1 MDEQRSDVVLSVR
14 GLTKRY
20 GATVALSGVGFEV
33 HAGEVHGLLGENG
46 AGKSTFVKL
55 LSGVVQ
61 PDEGEMR
68 VNGTV
73 YAPRSIAD
81 ARRVGLSTAFQELS
95 LLPTLSVAE
104 NFRLSSPPDLRVSR
118 FSPRQS
124 EQFAQQALDE
134 FGVRDISP
142 FTLVGDLSLG
152 ERQRLEILFA
162 LMHRP
167 RLLLLD
173 EPTAALSDREWLF
186 GILDRLTAAGT
197 AVLYIS
203 HKLDEIRRLC
213 TRFTI
218 LRNGQHISTT
228 RVSDLSDAEILTQLA
243 GRSLGEVYPERPAA
257 AASSAGSA
265 TSAGSASAGGVPALL
280 EAKELASASLRPSSF
295 TLRAGEI
302 LGLAALEG
310 QGQKELFNLLF
321 GNARATGGE
330 LLIGGRP
337 VRLNSPVDA
346 IARGLALVPEER
358 KSEGVFAHLSTLA
371 NVSLPV
377 LKRSRAGGLL
387 APKRE
392 LEAVQDT
399 TRQVQLSDGNL
410 HVNVGA
416 LSGGNQQ
423 KAILARQ
430 LLSGAACLLLFDP
443 TRGIDV
449 GTKQAI
455 YSIMRDFV
463 NAGGAVL
470 FYSTELDE
478 IVHLCDRSLVMYGGQ
493 VIADLAAADLTQDRL
508 LALALGQNAAADPRG
523 GAVHAH
529 PS

>member
-1 MDEQRSDVVLSVR
+1 MDEQRSGVVLSVR
-14 GLTKRY
+14 GLTRRY

-68 VNGTV
+68 TNDAV

-81 ARRVGLSTAFQELS
+81 ARRAGLSTAFQELS
-95 LLPTLSVAE
+95 LIPTLSVAE
-104 NFRLSSPPDLRVSR
+104 NFRLSGPPDLRVSR
-118 FSPRQS
+118 FSPRHS
-124 EQFAQQALDE
+124 ERFAQQALDE

-243 GRSLGEVYPERPAA
+243 GRSLGEVYPERPGPAPY
-257 AASSAGSA
+257 SA
-265 TSAGSASAGGVPALL
+265 GVPAAPVPVLL
-280 EAKELASASLRPSSF
+280 EAKELTSASLRPSSF

-321 GNARATGGE
+321 GNARVISGE

-337 VRLNSPVDA
+337 VRLSSPVDA

-358 KSEGVFAHLSTLA
+358 KSEGLFAHLSTLA

-377 LKRSRAGGLL
+377 LTRSTGSGLL

-423 KAILARQ
+423 KAVLARQ
-430 LLSGAACLLLFDP
+430 LLSGATCLLLFDP

-455 YSIMRDFV
+455 YAIMRDFV

-508 LALALGQNAAADPRG
+508 LSLALGQNAAVDLRG

>member
-14 GLTKRY
+14 GLTRRY

-68 VNGTV
+68 TNDAV

-81 ARRVGLSTAFQELS
+81 ARRAGLSTAFQELS
-95 LLPTLSVAE
+95 LITTLSVAE
-104 NFRLSSPPDLRVSR
+104 NFRLSSPPDLLVSR
-118 FSPRQS
+118 FSPRHS
-124 EQFAQQALDE
+124 ERFAQQALDE
-134 FGVRDISP
+134 FGVRGISP

-243 GRSLGEVYPERPAA
+243 GRSLGEVYPERPGAA
-257 AASSAGSA
+257 LHGA
-265 TSAGSASAGGVPALL
+265 GVPAAPAPVLL
-280 EAKELASASLRPSSF
+280 EAKELTSASLRPSSF

-321 GNARATGGE
+321 GNARVISGE

-337 VRLNSPVDA
+337 VRLSSPVDA

-377 LKRSRAGGLL
+377 LTRSTGGGLL

-392 LEAVQDT
+392 LEAVQDI

-423 KAILARQ
+423 KAVLARQ
-430 LLSGAACLLLFDP
+430 LLSGATCLLLFDP

-455 YSIMRDFV
+455 YAIMRDFV

-493 VIADLAAADLTQDRL
+493 VIVDLAAADLTQDRL
-508 LALALGQNAAADPRG
+508 LSLALGQNAAVDLRG

>member
-61 PDEGEMR
+61 PDEGEMQT
-68 VNGTV
+68 NGAV

-81 ARRVGLSTAFQELS
+81 ARRAGLSTAFQELS
-95 LLPTLSVAE
+95 LIPTLSVAE
-104 NFRLSSPPDLRVSR
+104 NFRLSGPPDLRVSR
-118 FSPRQS
+118 FSPRHS
-124 EQFAQQALDE
+124 EQFAQRALDE
-134 FGVRDISP
+134 FGVRDIAP
-142 FTLVGDLSLG
+142 FTPVGDLSLG

-243 GRSLGEVYPERPAA
+243 GRSLGEVYPERPGAA
-257 AASSAGSA
+257 LSSPAAP
-265 TSAGSASAGGVPALL
+265 VPVLL
-280 EAKELASASLRPSSF
+280 EAKELTSASLRPSSF

-321 GNARATGGE
+321 GNARSTGGE
-330 LLIGGRP
+330 LLVGGRP
-337 VRLNSPVDA
+337 VRLSSPVDA

-358 KSEGVFAHLSTLA
+358 KSEGIFAHLSTLA

-377 LKRSRAGGLL
+377 LTRSTGGGLV
-387 APKRE
+387 AAARE

-399 TRQVQLSDGNL
+399 TRRVQLSDENL
-410 HVNVGA
+410 HVNVSA

-423 KAILARQ
+423 KAVLARQ
-430 LLSGAACLLLFDP
+430 LLSGATCLLLFDP

-455 YSIMRDFV
+455 YAIMRDFV

-508 LALALGQNAAADPRG
+508 LSLALGQNAAADPRG

-529 PS
+529 QS

>member
-1 MDEQRSDVVLSVR
+1 M
-14 GLTKRY
+14 
-20 GATVALSGVGFEV
+20 
-33 HAGEVHGLLGENG
+33 
-46 AGKSTFVKL
+46 
-55 LSGVVQ
+55 
-61 PDEGEMR
+61 
-68 VNGTV
+68 
-73 YAPRSIAD
+73 
-81 ARRVGLSTAFQELS
+81 
-95 LLPTLSVAE
+95 
-104 NFRLSSPPDLRVSR
+104 
-118 FSPRQS
+118 
-124 EQFAQQALDE
+124 
-134 FGVRDISP
+134 
-142 FTLVGDLSLG
+142 
-152 ERQRLEILFA
+152 
-162 LMHRP
+162 
-167 RLLLLD
+167 
-173 EPTAALSDREWLF
+173 
-186 GILDRLTAAGT
+186 
-197 AVLYIS
+197 LYIS

-218 LRNGQHISTT
+218 LRNGQHISTP

-243 GRSLGEVYPERPAA
+243 GRSLGEVYPERPSAA
-257 AASSAGSA
+257 LHGA
-265 TSAGSASAGGVPALL
+265 GVPAAPAPVLL
-280 EAKELASASLRPSSF
+280 EAKELTSASLRPSSF

-321 GNARATGGE
+321 GNARVISGE

-337 VRLNSPVDA
+337 VRLSSPVDA

-358 KSEGVFAHLSTLA
+358 KSEGLFAHLSTLA

-377 LKRSRAGGLL
+377 LTRSTGSGLL

-423 KAILARQ
+423 KAVLARQ
-430 LLSGAACLLLFDP
+430 LLSGATCLLLFDP

-455 YSIMRDFV
+455 YAIMRDFV

-508 LALALGQNAAADPRG
+508 LSLALGQNAAADPRG

>member
-1 MDEQRSDVVLSVR
+1 MDEQSGDVVLSVR

-61 PDEGEMR
+61 PDEGELR
-68 VNGTV
+68 VNGAV

-142 FTLVGDLSLG
+142 FTPVGDLSLG

-243 GRSLGEVYPERPAA
+243 GRSLGEVYPERPAP
-257 AASSAGSA
+257 AAS
-265 TSAGSASAGGVPALL
+265 SAGGVPALL

-295 TLRAGEI
+295 ALRAGEI

-337 VRLNSPVDA
+337 VRLHSPVDA

-377 LKRSRAGGLL
+377 LPRSRAGGLL

-399 TRQVQLSDGNL
+399 TRRVQLSDGNL

-430 LLSGAACLLLFDP
+430 LLSGANCLLLFDP

-455 YSIMRDFV
+455 YSIMRAFV

-493 VIADLAAADLTQDRL
+493 VIADLAAAELTQDRL
-508 LALALGQNAAADPRG
+508 LALALGQNVAADPWG
-523 GAVHAH
+523 GTHAH

>member
-1 MDEQRSDVVLSVR
+1 MDEHRSDVVLDVR

-33 HAGEVHGLLGENG
+33 RAGEVHGLLGENG

-61 PDEGEMR
+61 PDEGEMWT
-68 VNGTV
+68 NGAV

-81 ARRVGLSTAFQELS
+81 ARRAGLSTAFQELS
-95 LLPTLSVAE
+95 LIPTLSVAE
-104 NFRLSSPPDLRVSR
+104 NFRLSGPPDLRVSR
-118 FSPRQS
+118 FSPRHS
-124 EQFAQQALDE
+124 EQFAQRALDE
-134 FGVRDISP
+134 FGVRDIAP
-142 FTLVGDLSLG
+142 FTPVGDLSLG

-186 GILDRLTAAGT
+186 GILDRLTASGT

-243 GRSLGEVYPERPAA
+243 GRSLGEVYPERPGPAPH
-257 AASSAGSA
+257 SA
-265 TSAGSASAGGVPALL
+265 GVPAVPVLL
-280 EAKELASASLRPSSF
+280 EAKGLTSASLRPSSF

-321 GNARATGGE
+321 GNARSTGGE

-337 VRLNSPVDA
+337 VRLSSPADA

-358 KSEGVFAHLSTLA
+358 KSEGIFAHLSTLA

-377 LKRSRAGGLL
+377 LTRSTGGGLL
-387 APKRE
+387 AAKRE
-392 LEAVQDT
+392 LDAVQDT
-399 TRQVQLSDGNL
+399 TRRVQLSDGNL

-430 LLSGAACLLLFDP
+430 LLSGATCLLLFDP

-455 YSIMRDFV
+455 YAIMRDFV

-478 IVHLCDRSLVMYGGQ
+478 IVHLCDRALVMYSGQ
-493 VIADLAAADLTQDRL
+493 VIADLPATDLTQDRL
-508 LALALGQNAAADPRG
+508 LSLALGQNASADPRG

-529 PS
+529 QS

>member
-14 GLTKRY
+14 GLTRRY
-20 GATVALSGVGFEV
+20 SATVALSGVGFEV

-68 VNGTV
+68 TNDAV

-81 ARRVGLSTAFQELS
+81 ARRAGLSTAFQELS
-95 LLPTLSVAE
+95 LITTLSVAE
-104 NFRLSSPPDLRVSR
+104 NFRLSSPPDLLVSR
-118 FSPRQS
+118 FSPRHS
-124 EQFAQQALDE
+124 ERFAQQALDE
-134 FGVRDISP
+134 FGVRGISP

-243 GRSLGEVYPERPAA
+243 GRSLGEVYPERPGAA
-257 AASSAGSA
+257 LHGA
-265 TSAGSASAGGVPALL
+265 GVPAAPAPVLL
-280 EAKELASASLRPSSF
+280 EAKELTSASLRPSSF

-321 GNARATGGE
+321 GNARVISGE

-337 VRLNSPVDA
+337 VRLSSPVDA

-377 LKRSRAGGLL
+377 LTRSTGGGLL

-392 LEAVQDT
+392 LEAVQDI

-423 KAILARQ
+423 KAVLARQ
-430 LLSGAACLLLFDP
+430 LLSGATCLLLFDP

-455 YSIMRDFV
+455 YAIMRDFV

-493 VIADLAAADLTQDRL
+493 VIVDLAAADLTQDRL
-508 LALALGQNAAADPRG
+508 LSLALGQNAAVDLRG